1 MITIKKGSKG
11 NEVKV
16 LQLILGFTN
25 KEVDGIF
32 GSKTQ
37 AALKTWQKNNGLT
50 ADGVA
55 GTKTWAKILAKAPT
69 LKTGSEGVWV
79 KILEILLETM
89 VIDGRYQSVEKQAVK
104 AFQSSKKLSVDGIV
118 GPKTW
123 ETLFNL
129 SASTTA
135 TTIITNNGT
144 GNKQPVDYKQYDS
157 KWGKVIYT
165 KNNTYNKSQTISN
178 SGCGPTSAADIVATW
193 WDKSITP
200 KELCALAVKHGY
212 RTTNSGTAWG
222 YFKFIAQQYGAS
234 KFIQT
239 SSFATMQGCLA
250 DGGYVVVSFKPS
262 KWTKGGHYCVLWK
275 DDGKTIYVNDPAS
288 ASSSR
293 AKGTYSEVKAAAKQ
307 YFCFWK

>member
-16 LQLILGFTN
+16 LQLILGFTG
-25 KEVDGIF
+25 KEVDGVF
-32 GSKTQ
+32 GNKTQ
-37 AALKTWQKNNGLT
+37 TALKKWQKNNSLT

-55 GTKTWAKILAKAPT
+55 GAKTWAKILTQAPT
-69 LKTGSEGVWV
+69 LKSGSEGVWV
-79 KILEILLETM
+79 KVLEVLLETM
-89 VIDGRYQSVEKQAVK
+89 TEDEKYTSVEKQSVK
-104 AFQSSKKLSVDGIV
+104 AYQTSKKLSVDGIV

-123 ETLFNL
+123 KALFGAAP
-129 SASTTA
+129 SAIVTT
-135 TTIITNNGT
+135 NGT
-144 GNKQPVDYKQYDS
+144 NSKKPVDYKQYDS
-157 KWGKVIYT
+157 KWGKIVYT
-165 KNNTYNKSQTISN
+165 KNNTYSKKQTISN

-222 YFKFIAQQYGAS
+222 YFKFLAQKYGAS

-250 DGGYVVVSFKPS
+250 DGGYVVVSFRPS

-288 ASSSR
+288 ASSRR